1 MIPGMDWT
9 SDRRHGLDRY
19 SLGCACTVQG
29 HAKEVSHANTGFEQ
43 LHTELHFQSRRQD
56 DAFDRIAK
64 VETDLG
70 RVAKLTAENE
80 GLHAAERQQ
89 KNAAI
94 VSLTKRSEEAK
105 EACAFLK
112 RGLDSTSQEVH
123 NHQERVDG
131 LETLSVEKQEALLR
145 RQDDLVQRVECLGTL
160 GERQDKLMQRVEC
173 LESLQEERQQAL
185 IQRVECLEAV
195 GDEIPQVRRLQTD
208 VETLQAKVRE
218 RGDLA
223 SHAFRRLDTM
233 EKIFEENTR
242 MRQELAQMRRE
253 SERRDLEMAT
263 VQGQM
268 GALTELVREQM
279 SGQLGTHVR
288 CSGA

>member
-1 MIPGMDWT
+1 VP
-9 SDRRHGLDRY
+9 
-19 SLGCACTVQG
+19 G
-29 HAKEVSHANTGFEQ
+29 HAKEIFHANIAFEQ

-56 DAFDRIAK
+56 DSFERIAK
-64 VETDLG
+64 AEADLG

-94 VSLTKRSEEAK
+94 VSLTKRCEEALA
-105 EACAFLK
+105 ACASLK

-123 NHQERVDG
+123 KNQERVDC

-145 RQDDLVQRVECLGTL
+145 RQEDLVQRVESLEAL
-160 GERQDKLMQRVEC
+160 GEKQDKLVQRVES
-173 LESLQEERQQAL
+173 LESLREERQQAL

-195 GDEIPQVRRLQTD
+195 GGEIPQVRRLQTD
-208 VETLQAKVRE
+208 VETLQAEVRE
-218 RGDLA
+218 RGDLS

-233 EKIFEENTR
+233 EHIFEENTR

-263 VQGQM
+263 LQGQM

-279 SGQLGTHVR
+279 SVQLGTHVR